1 MSVVLRATAGYVLLR
16 DMRKVTAAP
25 KETLMPIQGKKRT
38 KITKL

>member
-1 MSVVLRATAGYVLLR
+1 
-16 DMRKVTAAP
+16 MRKVTAAQ